1 MKTKIKIYGVAI
13 IVAIAALFLNTNSVD
28 NSKGNFN
35 LTNLATINNANAEQT
50 LTCYGTY
57 ELGGKAVI
65 NKCYDCTQVPHV
77 LNYEIGSKSTCTI
90 P

>member
-1 MKTKIKIYGVAI
+1 MKKTKIYGVTI
-13 IVAIAALFLNTNSVD
+13 LVVIAALFLNTNSVD
-28 NSKGNFN
+28 DSKSNFN
-35 LTNLATINNANAEQT
+35 LASLATMNNANAEQT

-65 NKCYDCTQVPHV
+65 NKCYGCTQVGHV
-77 LNYEIGSKSTCTI
+77 LNYEVGTKSTCTI